1 MSRNLINDNVCL
13 NETVGNLIKD
23 ERIRQKVKLTE
34 LCAGLMSASSLCR
47 IENGKRE
54 CDEAMIKRLTD
65 RLGMVYEEQ
74 GKYVFYDDYEEW
86 QRRWQIIYA
95 IENNNI
101 SDASGLIDE
110 YEQLYCS
117 SVVRIQFAK
126 LMKIQCRI
134 EENETVDRTE
144 ALTDKAICLQYK
156 EALELT
162 VPFQAEIS
170 LNNLYLSVDELN
182 IVLEYYFYNSEKNI
196 GSLEE
201 IIEYLDNPRFSLDAK
216 AMLYPKAVVYMY
228 RLMVKNRIESGIMDG
243 MNKKIGNKIYKYCE
257 KALSMLQE
265 KAVRYYYTEILEIRK
280 TLLVAGYGDGDRE
293 NMLIHT
299 DEWLAAIH
307 SLCNKHGVWEY
318 TTNDCYFYK
327 ENSVYNIGTV
337 VNIRRKMLRMTMKD
351 LYVGVCSEKTL
362 RNLEHN
368 RAGTRRDI
376 AEELLGRLG
385 LPAGY
390 HRMGI
395 ITDKRED
402 IELYT
407 EWKQLSREF
416 RPAECRDVMSRLE
429 EQLPSHRVN
438 KQFVEFGKNITAY
451 ELKEFDDYIIYI
463 KKMSDCLGITVRIE
477 DILSSETI
485 YLSYIENEILYQIS
499 AKYKYNGDESSAFK
513 YIEPIYRKLKEYTDM
528 EIQENIK
535 DYEFYMTFAAS
546 ILGSLGEYEESNIIS
561 NKIIRAQLQYGRI
574 GEIHYNLFNIAWNK
588 NEVSHNK
595 KAYID
600 SLYQCMLCSQMCND
614 GYFENRYRARMTYF
628 LTG

>member
-1 MSRNLINDNVCL
+1 MVNRMKHNNVCL

-34 LCAGLMSASSLCR
+34 LCAGLMSESSLCR

-86 QRRWQIIYA
+86 RRRWHIIYA

-101 SDASGLIDE
+101 CDARGFIDE
-110 YEQLYCS
+110 YEQLYCRNI
-117 SVVRIQFAK
+117 VRMQFAK
-126 LMKIQCRI
+126 IMKIQCRI
-134 EENETVDRTE
+134 EENE
-144 ALTDKAICLQYK
+144 ALTDKAICLLYK

-162 VPFQAEIS
+162 VPVQAEIS
-170 LNNLYLSVDELN
+170 LKNLYLSVDELN
-182 IVLEYYFYNSEKNI
+182 IVLEYRFYNSEKNI

-201 IIEYLDNPRFSLDAK
+201 ILEYLDNSRFSLAAK

-228 RLMVKNRIESGIMDG
+228 RLMVKNGIDSGIMDG
-243 MNKKIGNKIYKYCE
+243 ANKEIGNKIYKYCE
-257 KALSMLQE
+257 KALSILQE
-265 KAVRYYYTEILEIRK
+265 KAARYYYTEILEIRK

-307 SLCNKHGVWEY
+307 SLCNKHSVWEH
-318 TTNDCYFYK
+318 TTNNCYFYK

-351 LYVGVCSEKTL
+351 LYEGVCSEKTL

-368 RAGTRRDI
+368 RAGTHRDI
-376 AEELLGRLG
+376 AEEILGRLG
-385 LPAGY
+385 LPAGC

-395 ITDKRED
+395 VTDKRED

-407 EWKQLSREF
+407 KWKQLSREF
-416 RPAECRDVMSRLE
+416 RPAECRNVMSRLE
-429 EQLPSHRVN
+429 KQLPSHRVN

-463 KKMSDCLGITVRIE
+463 EKMSDCLGITVRIE
-477 DILSSETI
+477 DILSAKSI
-485 YLSYIENEILYQIS
+485 YLSNNEKGILYQIS
-499 AKYKYNGDESSAFK
+499 AKYKYNGNESSAFK
-513 YIEPIYRKLKEYTDM
+513 YIEPMYRKLKEYTDI

-546 ILGSLGEYEESNIIS
+546 ILGSLGKYEESNIIS
-561 NKIIRAQLQYGRI
+561 NKVIRAQLQYGRI

-588 NEVSHNK
+588 NEVSHDK

-614 GYFENRYRARMTYF
+614 DYFENRCRARMT
-628 LTG
+628 

>member
-1 MSRNLINDNVCL
+1 MKHNNVCL

-34 LCAGLMSASSLCR
+34 LCAGLMSESSLCR

-101 SDASGLIDE
+101 CDARGFIGE
-110 YEQLYCS
+110 YEQLYRS
-117 SVVRIQFAK
+117 NIVRMQFAEI
-126 LMKIQCRI
+126 MKIQCRI
-134 EENETVDRTE
+134 EENE
-144 ALTDKAICLQYK
+144 ALTDKAICLLYK
-156 EALELT
+156 EVLELT
-162 VPFQAEIS
+162 VPVQAEIS
-170 LNNLYLSVDELN
+170 LKNLCLSIDELN
-182 IVLEYYFYNSEKNI
+182 IVLEYRFYNSEKNI

-201 IIEYLDNPRFSLDAK
+201 ILEYLDNSRFSLAAK

-228 RLMVKNRIESGIMDG
+228 RLMVKNGIDSGIMDG
-243 MNKKIGNKIYKYCE
+243 ANKKIGNKIYKYCE

-299 DEWLAAIH
+299 DEWLAAIR
-307 SLCNKHGVWEY
+307 SLCNKQGVWEY
-318 TTNDCYFYK
+318 TTNSCYFYK
-327 ENSVYNIGTV
+327 ENSVFNIGTV
-337 VNIRRKMLRMTMKD
+337 VNIRRKMLGMTMKD
-351 LYVGVCSEKTL
+351 LYEGICSEKTL

-368 RAGTRRDI
+368 RAGTHRDI

-407 EWKQLSREF
+407 EWKQLSRKF

-463 KKMSDCLGITVRIE
+463 EKMSDCLGITVRIE
-477 DILSSETI
+477 DILSAKNI
-485 YLSYIENEILYQIS
+485 YLSNNEKGILYQIS

-513 YIEPIYRKLKEYTDM
+513 YIEPIYRKLKEYTDI

-535 DYEFYMTFAAS
+535 DYEFYMTFVAS
-546 ILGSLGEYEESNIIS
+546 ILGSLGKYEESNIIS

-588 NEVSHNK
+588 NEVSHDK

-614 GYFENRYRARMTYF
+614 DYFENRCRARMT
-628 LTG
+628 

>member
-1 MSRNLINDNVCL
+1 MTNSMKHNNVCL

-54 CDEAMIKRLTD
+54 CDDAMIKRLTD

-86 QRRWQIIYA
+86 HRRWQIIYA
-95 IENNNI
+95 IENDNI
-101 SDASGLIDE
+101 CGARGFIDE

-117 SVVRIQFAK
+117 SVVRMQFAK

-134 EENETVDRTE
+134 EENEAVGRTE

-170 LNNLYLSVDELN
+170 LKNLYLSIDELN
-182 IVLEYYFYNSEKNI
+182 IVLEYRFYNSEKNI

-201 IIEYLDNPRFSLDAK
+201 ILEYLDNPRFSLDAK

-243 MNKKIGNKIYKYCE
+243 TNKEIGNKIYKYCE
-257 KALSMLQE
+257 KALSILQE
-265 KAVRYYYTEILEIRK
+265 KAVRYYYTEILEIRR

-318 TTNDCYFYK
+318 TTNNCYFYK

-351 LYVGVCSEKTL
+351 LYEGICSEKTL

-368 RAGTRRDI
+368 RAGTHRDI

-395 ITDKRED
+395 ITDKRDD

-416 RPAECRDVMSRLE
+416 RPAECRNVMSRLE

-463 KKMSDCLGITVRIE
+463 EKMRDCLGITVRIE
-477 DILSSETI
+477 DILSAKNI
-485 YLSYIENEILYQIS
+485 YLTNNEKGILYQIS

-513 YIEPIYRKLKEYTDM
+513 YIEPIYRKFKEYTDI

-546 ILGSLGEYEESNIIS
+546 ILGSLGKYVESNIIS

-574 GEIHYNLFNIAWNK
+574 AGINCNLSSMAWNQNK
-588 NEVSHNK
+588 VDENK
-595 KAYID
+595 KVYNEQ
-600 SLYQCMLCSQMCND
+600 LYQCILWSQMSND
-614 GYFENRYRARMTYF
+614 RYFENRYRARMT
-628 LTG
+628 

>member
-1 MSRNLINDNVCL
+1 MVNSMKYDKACCNKI
-13 NETVGNLIKD
+13 VGNLIKD
-23 ERIRQKVKLTE
+23 ERQKQKITLAE
-34 LCAGLMSASSLCR
+34 LSAGIMTDGNLCR

-54 CDEAMIKRLTD
+54 CDEATIKRLTD

-95 IENNNI
+95 IESNNI
-101 SDASGLIDE
+101 GGARGFIDE

-117 SVVRIQFAK
+117 SVVRMQFAK

-144 ALTDKAICLQYK
+144 ALTDKAICLLYK

-162 VPFQAEIS
+162 VPVQAEIS
-170 LNNLYLSVDELN
+170 LKNLYLSIDELN
-182 IVLEYYFYNSEKNI
+182 IVLEYRFYNSEKNI
-196 GSLEE
+196 GLLEE
-201 IIEYLDNPRFSLDAK
+201 ILGYLDISRFSLAAK

-228 RLMVKNRIESGIMDG
+228 RLMVKNGIDSEIMDG
-243 MNKKIGNKIYKYCE
+243 ANKEIGNKIYKYCE

-299 DEWLAAIH
+299 DEWLAAIR
-307 SLCNKHGVWEY
+307 SLCNKQGLWEY
-318 TTNDCYFYK
+318 TTNSCYFYK

-337 VNIRRKMLRMTMKD
+337 VNIRRKMLRMTMKE
-351 LYVGVCSEKTL
+351 LYECVCSEKTL

-368 RAGTRRDI
+368 RAGTHRDI
-376 AEELLGRLG
+376 AEEFLGKLG

-395 ITDKRED
+395 ITDKRET

-407 EWKQLSREF
+407 QWKRLSREF
-416 RPAECRDVMSRLE
+416 KFAECREIMNELE
-429 EQLPSHRVN
+429 KQLSSNIVN
-438 KQFVEFGKNITAY
+438 RQFVEWGKNIVAY
-451 ELKEFDDYIIYI
+451 ELKELDYITYI
-463 KKMSDCLGITVRIE
+463 EKMSDCLGITIRIE
-477 DILSSETI
+477 DILSSENI
-485 YLSYIENEILYQIS
+485 YLSYIEKEILYQIS

-513 YIEPIYRKLKEYTDM
+513 YIEPIYRNLKECTDID
-528 EIQENIK
+528 IQENIK

-546 ILGSLGEYEESNIIS
+546 ILGSLGKYEESNIIS

-574 GEIHYNLFNIAWNK
+574 AGINCNLSSMAWNQNK
-588 NEVSHNK
+588 VDENK
-595 KAYID
+595 KVYNEQ
-600 SLYQCMLCSQMCND
+600 LYQCILWSQMSND
-614 GYFENRYRARMTYF
+614 RYFENRYRARMT
-628 LTG
+628 